1 MRLHLSAVL
10 TAALLVACAKAP
22 PAAPAPHGAAAEDWP
37 QFAQRFIEESFR
49 ADPYFAVT
57 QGRHEFDGQ
66 MPDWSR
72 AALEAEVQRL
82 VRARAQAAAFPESA
96 LTEEQRYEREYLY
109 TVIDTD
115 LFARV
120 QARAPFKNPAWY
132 VGALDPDIYLNG
144 SYAAPEVRLRG
155 YLGYARAMPH
165 LAEQI
170 RANLETP
177 LPASF
182 VAFASDSFGGFA
194 EFFRE
199 EVTPAFAAVRDPQ
212 LQAQLAAAD
221 AAAADAM
228 DRLTAWLKG
237 QRASA
242 TQDFAL
248 GTPLLLQ
255 MLRVTERVDLPFEQ
269 LQAIGRA
276 DLERNTQA
284 LREACARFL
293 PHAALQACVDRMQ
306 AHKPQGGAVE
316 GARTQLA
323 ALRAFVIEHRV
334 VSVPSEEQA
343 QVAEAPAYNRSN
355 GAYINTPGAYEKSG
369 VATYFIAPPD
379 PRWTARERAAY
390 IPGRANL
397 LYTSVHEVW
406 PGHFLQYLHSN
417 RSASKI
423 EAIWWD
429 YAFGEGWAHYA
440 EELMWEEGLG
450 EGDAEQHVGQLVNA
464 LERDVRFLSSLG
476 LHSGTMSVA
485 DSERMF
491 RTQAFTDA
499 GTAQQQA
506 ERGTYDPE
514 YLKYT
519 LGKLMIRKMRDDWVA
534 QHPPA
539 GGADPR
545 TTWQAFHDALLAH
558 GSPPLPLLRQ
568 RLLGGGAIL

>member
-1 MRLHLSAVL
+1 MRRKPSAILAV
-10 TAALLVACAKAP
+10 ALLVACAR
-22 PAAPAPHGAAAEDWP
+22 APAPSPSPAPESWP
-37 QFAQRFIEESFR
+37 QFAQRFIEEAFR
-49 ADPYFAVT
+49 ADPYFAVM

-72 AALEAEVQRL
+72 ATLEADVQRL
-82 VRARAQAAAFPESA
+82 KRARAQAAAFAAAA

-109 TVIDTD
+109 SVIDTE
-115 LFARV
+115 LFTRLRE
-120 QARAPFKNPAWY
+120 RAPFKNPAWY
-132 VGALDPDIYLNG
+132 VGSLDPDIYVNG
-144 SYAAPEVRLRG
+144 SYAGPEVRLRG
-155 YLGYARAMPH
+155 YLGYARAVPR

-170 RANLETP
+170 RANLESP

-194 EFFRE
+194 EFFRK
-199 EVTPAFAAVRDPQ
+199 EVAPAFAAVKDPQ

-221 AAAADAM
+221 EAAAVAM
-228 DRLTAWLKG
+228 EALTAWAEG
-237 QRASA
+237 QRAHA

-248 GTPLLLQ
+248 GTPLLLE
-255 MLRVTERVDLPFEQ
+255 MLRTTERVDLPLEQ

-276 DLERNTQA
+276 DLERNTAA
-284 LREACARFL
+284 LREACAHFL
-293 PHAALQACVDRMQ
+293 PHATLQACVDRMQ
-306 AHKPQGGAVE
+306 AHKPAGGAVE
-316 GARTQLA
+316 GARAQLA

-343 QVAEAPAYNRSN
+343 QVAEAPPYNRSN
-355 GAYINTPGAYEKSG
+355 GAYINTPGPYEQHGLS
-369 VATYFIAPPD
+369 TYFIAPPD
-379 PRWTARERAAY
+379 PRWSARERAAY
-390 IPGRANL
+390 IPGRASL
-397 LYTSVHEVW
+397 LYTTVHEVW
-406 PGHFLQYLHSN
+406 PGHFLQYLHAN
-417 RSASKI
+417 RNASKI
-423 EAIWWD
+423 EALWWD

-450 EGDAEQHVGQLVNA
+450 EGDPEQHVGQLLGA
-464 LERDVRFLSSLG
+464 LERDVRFLSALG

-485 DSERMF
+485 DSERLF
-491 RTQAFTDA
+491 RTAAFADA
-499 GTAQQQA
+499 GTARQQA
-506 ERGTYDPE
+506 KRGTYDPE

-519 LGKLMIRKMRDDWVA
+519 LGKLMIRKMRADWVA

-568 RLLGGGAIL
+568 RLLGGGAPL